1 MDTENIADASD
12 IRVKDASGDSDE
24 KGNGTTTEEETVE
37 QKEKRLAELLAAG
50 RRALKVNDIDKASDS
65 LSEATELS
73 SEIYGENHENTFD
86 SLYYYGMA
94 TLELAKEESQLLK
107 GPGEKESG
115 DEEQAGN
122 SDDKTDEENGETE
135 KEDGEESGEEEDDDD
150 DTMKLSWEI
159 LETARCIAAAKIE
172 ALEAEQSGIS
182 AIEEWNLKLADVLVL
197 LGEHG
202 ISDGKYT
209 QAFEDLD
216 RALNI
221 QRNVLP
227 PSSRKIA
234 QTYILIGNA
243 CASDANYDETVQYF
257 GKTKDVLIARQT
269 ELKHE
274 LERGVDDKEK
284 KSEFENELKELEEMM
299 PGVEEMIADAVH
311 SAAQVEETKKAIKA
325 QFEGFTQVLAKLPQ
339 EAGDQ
344 KEANDISSLVRRPA
358 KRAVDAP
365 TDNQAVKKEKEEEG
379 TTSI

>member
-1 MDTENIADASD
+1 MLNCDYF
-12 IRVKDASGDSDE
+12 
-24 KGNGTTTEEETVE
+24 
-37 QKEKRLAELLAAG
+37 Q
-50 RRALKVNDIDKASDS
+50 
-65 LSEATELS
+65 
-73 SEIYGENHENTFD
+73 
-86 SLYYYGMA
+86 
-94 TLELAKEESQLLK
+94 
-107 GPGEKESG
+107 
-115 DEEQAGN
+115 
-122 SDDKTDEENGETE
+122 
-135 KEDGEESGEEEDDDD
+135 
-150 DTMKLSWEI
+150 
-159 LETARCIAAAKIE
+159 TARCIAAAKIE

-344 KEANDISSLVRRPA
+344 KEANDISSLVRFELTSRRLFKYSINKFPGSSSS
-358 KRAVDAP
+358 KTSSGCSNWQSSSEERKGGGRNNFDLNI
-365 TDNQAVKKEKEEEG
+365 DNL
-379 TTSI
+379 